1 MDWSLVTL
9 VILRWMHILGAIG
22 LVGGVLFY
30 WRAILPETARLSES
44 DRDQRWQAILPNW
57 ARLVMICIL
66 LLLASGIVNIVL
78 MARRGDFKSLPSAYH
93 GLLGIKVLLA
103 VLVFGLMSLI
113 TGRSAAARRIR
124 RGARMWIAVTVLLGI
139 AVVCIAGIM
148 KVMHG

>member
-66 LLLASGIVNIVL
+66 LLLASEV
-78 MARRGDFKSLPSAYH
+78 
-93 GLLGIKVLLA
+93 
-103 VLVFGLMSLI
+103 
-113 TGRSAAARRIR
+113 
-124 RGARMWIAVTVLLGI
+124 
-139 AVVCIAGIM
+139 
-148 KVMHG
+148 